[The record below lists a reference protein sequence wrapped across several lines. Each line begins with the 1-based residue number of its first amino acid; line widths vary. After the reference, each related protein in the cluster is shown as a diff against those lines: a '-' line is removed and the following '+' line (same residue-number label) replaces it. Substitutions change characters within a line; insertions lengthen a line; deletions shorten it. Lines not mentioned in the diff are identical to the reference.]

1 MTDSRFELPVW
12 REPSGQR
19 FDAVPVADGEHTDLV
34 VVGGGLLGVSTALH
48 AAGRGLSVRLL
59 EAATLGSGASGRNGG
74 QVIPGLKH
82 DPEKLVELFGEQRGA
97 PLVSFAAST
106 ADFVFSLIAR
116 HRLAVPHLRAGWI
129 QACHTATALEAAR
142 ERDRQW
148 RRLGADV
155 EMLDAAAIAALT
167 GARGYAGGWLDR
179 RAGVVDPL
187 CLVLEIARV
196 AAGAGAR
203 IAENEEAVSLRRSE
217 GLWHVTCRSGRAI
230 TARNVLVA
238 TNAYSGPLVAGLARS
253 VVTVQSF
260 QIATAPLPAR
270 IAGSILPEGQA
281 VSDSRRILV
290 YFRKT
295 PDGRFMLGGRGRMS
309 RPRSEDDWAHL
320 RKAMLRLYPE
330 LVDVPVERR
339 WYGKVAIA
347 PDYLPRIV
355 EPEPGLTAV
364 IGCQGR
370 GVALMTA
377 LGDRLAERVAT
388 CGTAALPLPVTPI
401 RPIPL
406 HGLRHLGLAASIA
419 WFRMRDTL
427 ER

>member
-1 MTDSRFELPVW
+1 MRP
-12 REPSGQR
+12 
-19 FDAVPVADGEHTDLV
+19 
-34 VVGGGLLGVSTALH
+34 
-48 AAGRGLSVRLL
+48 
-59 EAATLGSGASGRNGG
+59 
-74 QVIPGLKH
+74 
-82 DPEKLVELFGEQRGA
+82 
-97 PLVSFAAST
+97 
-106 ADFVFSLIAR
+106 
-116 HRLAVPHLRAGWI
+116 
-129 QACHTATALEAAR
+129 
-142 ERDRQW
+142 
-148 RRLGADV
+148 
-155 EMLDAAAIAALT
+155 
-167 GARGYAGGWLDR
+167 
-179 RAGVVDPL
+179 
-187 CLVLEIARV
+187 
-196 AAGAGAR
+196 
-203 IAENEEAVSLRRSE
+203 
-217 GLWHVTCRSGRAI
+217 
-230 TARNVLVA
+230 
-238 TNAYSGPLVAGLARS
+238 
-253 VVTVQSF
+253 
-260 QIATAPLPAR
+260 
-270 IAGSILPEGQA
+270 
-281 VSDSRRILV
+281 
-290 YFRKT
+290 
-295 PDGRFMLGGRGRMS
+295 GRMS